1 MPKPNRFTGDHSPY
15 AKRLGDLTIRMS
27 ARRSTAWPWSSTRR
41 AAMKTQSRSSSARSR
56 SAKREL
62 GPGHPDL
69 ATTLNNLA
77 VLYAVGGRYVE
88 AELSY
93 KRSLAIREAALG
105 SEDPS
110 VGESLNN
117 LAMLYESQGRYA
129 DAVTLLLRSFAI
141 RLKAIGEIRQGT
153 SFGPAHHDFV
163 VTSNNLGGIFYTQ
176 GRYAEAEQVYKA
188 IASLLEL
195 RLGPDH
201 ADLATVLNNVAEV
214 YRVQG
219 RYADAEPILTR
230 ALSIWEQALGL
241 GHPLVAVALDNLA
254 LLYQAQGRY
263 ADAEPFY
270 KRSLA
275 VREKVFGPDHPE
287 VGQSLNNLAA
297 LAFGQRDWV
306 GAADLWRRSTSPDR
320 PAHPARHLRIK
331 FEARPHRKG
340 KE

>member
-1 MPKPNRFTGDHSPY
+1 MSWAGCKCVLLGLGILAATVGVAYAQSDETVDALNAKVEELHKVGKYAEAVPIAQRAVALAEQQSSDHSAVARSLEKLAVLYHRQGRHAEAEPLY
-15 AKRLGDLTIRMS
+15 
-27 ARRSTAWPWSSTRR
+27 RRSLAIREKAGGLDHPDVGTTLNGLAVVVHSQGRYEDAEPLFKR
-41 AAMKTQSRSSSARSR
+41 ALAIREK
-56 SAKREL
+56 EL

-110 VGESLNN
+110 VGQSLNN

-201 ADLATVLNNVAEV
+201 ADLATVLNNVAKFI
-214 YRVQG
+214 
-219 RYADAEPILTR
+219 ACR
-230 ALSIWEQALGL
+230 AATLMPS
-241 GHPLVAVALDNLA
+241 
-254 LLYQAQGRY
+254 
-263 ADAEPFY
+263 
-270 KRSLA
+270 RS
-275 VREKVFGPDHPE
+275 
-287 VGQSLNNLAA
+287 
-297 LAFGQRDWV
+297 
-306 GAADLWRRSTSPDR
+306 
-320 PAHPARHLRIK
+320 
-331 FEARPHRKG
+331 
-340 KE
+340 